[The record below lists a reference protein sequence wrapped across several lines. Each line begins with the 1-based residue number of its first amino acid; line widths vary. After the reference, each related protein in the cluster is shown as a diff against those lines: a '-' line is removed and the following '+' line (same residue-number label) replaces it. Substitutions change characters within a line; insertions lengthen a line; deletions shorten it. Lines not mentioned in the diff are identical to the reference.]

1 MIAIP
6 NINPCPICGKTPK
19 IRFTKGYGWDVI
31 CEGHH
36 ETSWY
41 ASEDSAIETW
51 NEETK
56 GE

>member
-19 IRFTKGYGWDVI
+19 VRFTKGYGWDVI